1 MGLMENHSIRL
12 AGQHLC
18 NLAEVSEKHGKEIFI
33 DGPDGG
39 TYLVLLRRG
48 RQLYSYHNAC
58 PHQGRP
64 MNWATDQF
72 LINDQGLL
80 VCAHHGASFE
90 IESGHCVA
98 GPCAGAELRSV
109 ELEVVD
115 QQINDPS

>member
-12 AGQHLC
+12 AGKHLC
-18 NLAEVSEKHGKEIFI
+18 DLSEVSEKHGKEIFI

-48 RQLYSYHNAC
+48 GQLFAYHNAC

-72 LINDQGLL
+72 LINKQGLL

-90 IESGHCVA
+90 IESGLCVA
-98 GPCAGAELRSV
+98 GPCEGAELKPV
-109 ELEVVD
+109 ALEVDD
-115 QQINDPS
+115 QRLDDPA